1 MSVIRHYWYYLAFT
15 LHRFALFYPVLH
27 KKSYTMLHES
37 ISGEDTMD
45 TIIETLTGAIKV
57 LENID
62 EDHHDA
68 RIQVVITALEK
79 CVGELDE
86 ENS

>member
-1 MSVIRHYWYYLAFT
+1 
-15 LHRFALFYPVLH
+15 
-27 KKSYTMLHES
+27 
-37 ISGEDTMD
+37 MD
-45 TIIETLTGAIKV
+45 IIIETLAGAIKV

-86 ENS
+86 NS